1 MADGVKDAKKRL
13 RTEMR
18 TKVWKRDNAPDFKK
32 LIIIKPIQYF
42 KKEKMIIFNVL

>member
-18 TKVWKRDNAPDFKK
+18 TKVRKRHNAPDFKK
-32 LIIIKPIQYF
+32 FIVIKPI
-42 KKEKMIIFNVL
+42 